1 MIVFV
6 QREPRP
12 DAPSWPGRRLLAAI
26 DAVAWPL
33 GWAILVHQI
42 LDLGKGGSMVT
53 FVAMLFALYR
63 LSGALFTNHRYWF
76 TTWWVV
82 RVVALLLLCGV
93 VMKLAL
99 WVSASAH

>member
-1 MIVFV
+1 M
-6 QREPRP
+6 
-12 DAPSWPGRRLLAAI
+12 
-26 DAVAWPL
+26 AWPL

-42 LDLGKGGSMVT
+42 PDLGKGGSMVT